1 MNLLSINIRGM
12 GETTKIDWIRRLR
25 QNNKAT
31 HMCIQEA
38 QLQSG
43 VDETMVRNGW
53 GDDNFGFEDIEVT
66 GGSGDI
72 LTI

>member
-1 MNLLSINIRGM
+1 
-12 GETTKIDWIRRLR
+12 
-25 QNNKAT
+25 
-31 HMCIQEA
+31 MCIQEN

-53 GDDNFGFEDIEVT
+53 GDDNFGFEDIKAT